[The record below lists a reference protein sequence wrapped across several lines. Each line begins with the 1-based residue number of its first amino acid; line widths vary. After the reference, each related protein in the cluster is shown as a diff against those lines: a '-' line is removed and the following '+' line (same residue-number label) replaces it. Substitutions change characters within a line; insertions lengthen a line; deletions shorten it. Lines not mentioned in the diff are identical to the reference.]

1 MSGTYTI
8 TMGEK
13 GRVVI
18 PAGLRA
24 ELGLE
29 AGSTL
34 ILVST
39 PEGVILST
47 REQALARIRGLL
59 KGPSLV
65 DELIAERRAEA
76 EREDAGLA

>member
-1 MSGTYTI
+1 
-8 TMGEK
+8 MGEK

-29 AGSTL
+29 AGSIL

-47 REQALARIRGLL
+47 REQALRRSREQLA
-59 KGPSLV
+59 GPSLV
-65 DELIAERRAEA
+65 DELIAERRAESA
-76 EREDAGLA
+76 REDAESA